1 MSVLDPNAA
10 GVSVSLEG
18 NNNNKKKSVVRR
30 AVSGAVH
37 KTCLVSASAEP
48 REISGLQ

>member
-18 NNNNKKKSVVRR
+18 NKKKKSVVWR

-37 KTCLVSASAEP
+37 KICLVSASAEP

>member
-18 NNNNKKKSVVRR
+18 NKKKKKSVVWR

-37 KTCLVSASAEP
+37 KICLVSASAEP